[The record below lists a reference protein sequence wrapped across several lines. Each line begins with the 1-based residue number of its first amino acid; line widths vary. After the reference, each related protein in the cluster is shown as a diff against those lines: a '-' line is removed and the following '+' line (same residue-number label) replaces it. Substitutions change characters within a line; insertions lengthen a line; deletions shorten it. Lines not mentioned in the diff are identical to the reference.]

1 MNDYEFILLFNDIKN
16 NDQIDLISAFKGLI
30 DVYDKEEILMA
41 KNNKKDEE
49 IKEEVV
55 ETSVEEVKA
64 ENSAPAEEVKAEA
77 PKKEVK
83 AEPTPKAAPAK
94 NIEEKVPNFKKE
106 VSATPAVVGKDET
119 KYPPVQ
125 EGKKR
130 VNVYANGMDLSYI
143 TYPFTGVKK
152 GIVLDLED
160 IKKLCWHK
168 VPVEEIKAD
177 GTIVKLTLENYDK

>member
-1 MNDYEFILLFNDIKN
+1 
-16 NDQIDLISAFKGLI
+16 
-30 DVYDKEEILMA
+30 MA
-41 KNNKKDEE
+41 KNNEKKEE
-49 IKEEVV
+49 IKKEAV
-55 ETSVEEVKA
+55 ETPVEEVKD
-64 ENSAPAEEVKAEA
+64 EKPAPAEEVKAEA

-83 AEPTPKAAPAK
+83 AEPA
-94 NIEEKVPNFKKE
+94 
-106 VSATPAVVGKDET
+106 PAVVGKDET

-130 VNVYANGMDLSYI
+130 VNVYAIGMDLAYI

-152 GIVLDLED
+152 AIVLDLED
-160 IKKLCWHK
+160 IRKLCWHE

>member
-1 MNDYEFILLFNDIKN
+1 MNDYEFILFDNIKN
-16 NDQIDLISAFKGLI
+16 NDEIDIISAFEGLK
-30 DVYDKEEILMA
+30 DVCNKEEKLMA
-41 KNNKKDEE
+41 KNNEKKEE

-55 ETSVEEVKA
+55 KTPVEEVKA
-64 ENSAPAEEVKAEA
+64 ENPAPAEEVKDEA

-83 AEPTPKAAPAK
+83 AEPAPKATPAK
-94 NIEEKVPNFKKE
+94 NIAEKVPSFKKE
-106 VSATPAVVGKDET
+106 VTASPVVVGKDET

-152 GIVLDLED
+152 AIVLELED